1 MSVDR
6 SKMRA
11 KQRENR
17 IAAAKQ
23 RQNEKALDTKNAFGI
38 SDPTP
43 KAAVDKIIDKMIN
56 GGGQNM

>member
-1 MSVDR
+1 MPVDR

-17 IAAAKQ
+17 IAAAKA
-23 RQNEKALDTKNAFGI
+23 RQNEKALDSKNVFGI

-43 KAAVDKIIDKMIN
+43 KAALDNILYSLDER
-56 GGGQNM
+56 G

>member
-17 IAAAKQ
+17 IASAKA
-23 RQNEKALDTKNAFGI
+23 RQNEKALDSKNAFGI

-43 KAAVDKIIDKMIN
+43 KAAVLRIIN
-56 GGGQNM
+56 GHTEDENGT

>member
-23 RQNEKALDTKNAFGI
+23 RKNEKALDTKNAFGI
-38 SDPTP
+38 SDLTP